1 MMMAFRTSTGDYTF
15 DNYKATALKEL
26 AWVIW
31 LAIMIIGNIVFMNF
45 IIAVVNDSYRQSM
58 AKKISQSYRLKV
70 PLIVEREKL
79 LDQGLHIN
87 DVQAKR
93 MKEIMSEASRVKKI
107 VEDTN
112 NKKEDHKKL
121 INENS
126 ELSEMQIFVPN
137 FIVVRTSSTAN
148 ENVNDP
154 LTFQIQVQNAIT
166 ELQRN
171 QNEQANEFREQF
183 TKIINMMNQNNG
195 NSPMNLICAEDGSS
209 PVIKTQQTRRL

>member
-79 LDQGLHIN
+79 LDQELHIN
-87 DVQAKR
+87 KVQADR
-93 MKEIMSEASRVKKI
+93 MKEIKEEATRVKKI
-107 VEDTN
+107 IENTD
-112 NKKEDHKKL
+112 NKKEDHKKM
-121 INENS
+121 INKES
-126 ELSEMQIFVPN
+126 KLTEMQIFVPN

-154 LTFQIQVQNAIT
+154 LTF
-166 ELQRN
+166 
-171 QNEQANEFREQF
+171 
-183 TKIINMMNQNNG
+183 
-195 NSPMNLICAEDGSS
+195 
-209 PVIKTQQTRRL
+209 

>member
-1 MMMAFRTSTGDYTF
+1 MLLPEANESYEGASFFGYMMMAFRTSTGDYTF

-87 DVQAKR
+87 EVQAKR
-93 MKEIMSEASRVKKI
+93 MKEIILEASRVKKI

-112 NKKEDHKKL
+112 NKKEDHKKM

-154 LTFQIQVQNAIT
+154 LTF
-166 ELQRN
+166 
-171 QNEQANEFREQF
+171 
-183 TKIINMMNQNNG
+183 
-195 NSPMNLICAEDGSS
+195 
-209 PVIKTQQTRRL
+209 

>member
-1 MMMAFRTSTGDYTF
+1 MAFRTSTGDYTF

-58 AKKISQSYRLKV
+58 AKKVSQSYRLKV

-87 DVQAKR
+87 EVQAKR
-93 MKEIMSEASRVKKI
+93 MKEIILEASRVKKI

-121 INENS
+121 INKNS

-154 LTFQIQVQNAIT
+154 LTF
-166 ELQRN
+166 
-171 QNEQANEFREQF
+171 
-183 TKIINMMNQNNG
+183 
-195 NSPMNLICAEDGSS
+195 
-209 PVIKTQQTRRL
+209 

>member
-1 MMMAFRTSTGDYTF
+1 MMAFRTSTGDYTF

-112 NKKEDHKKL
+112 IKKEDHKKL

-126 ELSEMQIFVPN
+126 ELREMQIFVPN

-154 LTFQIQVQNAIT
+154 LTF
-166 ELQRN
+166 
-171 QNEQANEFREQF
+171 
-183 TKIINMMNQNNG
+183 
-195 NSPMNLICAEDGSS
+195 
-209 PVIKTQQTRRL
+209 

>member
-1 MMMAFRTSTGDYTF
+1 MMAFRTSTGDYTF

-87 DVQAKR
+87 EVQAKR
-93 MKEIMSEASRVKKI
+93 MKEIILEASRVKKI

-154 LTFQIQVQNAIT
+154 LTF
-166 ELQRN
+166 
-171 QNEQANEFREQF
+171 
-183 TKIINMMNQNNG
+183 
-195 NSPMNLICAEDGSS
+195 
-209 PVIKTQQTRRL
+209 